1 MRPGDPVEV
10 PEARVDAT
18 ARKSAVPSR
27 WASWFTRGESA
38 LSIAVLAVL
47 TAVPLVDLVGR
58 EAVGHSLSGGTTAVQ
73 YLTLWIT
80 FLGAALAA
88 RSERLL
94 ALATVSLLPP
104 SAQALAKVVVAF
116 VTVAVVGAFALASVE
131 LIGVDF
137 QYGATAVW
145 GIPVWCV
152 SLVMPVAL
160 AAIAVRTIARASP
173 GTPPRVLVALALAIV
188 ALAGLVPEASRAQLL
203 WPVGIAILAATALGL
218 PIFAALAGAALIL
231 GWADGTPLS
240 SVPGEAFRLSTSP
253 LLPAIPL
260 FTLGGYILSAGGSSR
275 RLLRLINA
283 LVGWMP
289 GGLAIVVV
297 LLLAFFTPL
306 TGASGVTIVAMGGLL
321 LPMLI
326 RAGYPERTSMGL
338 ITVAGSIGV
347 FLPPSLPVILYA
359 FYANVPLE
367 QLFVAGAL
375 PGLLLVAAVAGWGA
389 MRGVLGGAGRTGFS
403 WQEVGAALWDAR
415 FEVMMPIVLIGAML
429 AGLATLVE
437 TAALMVIYTLA
448 VECLAFR
455 DLDVRRDLPRVAIQS
470 ATLVGGFMIILGV
483 AMALT
488 NWLTLGQVPSRVLA
502 WVQSFIDSRFVLLLA
517 LNAFLIVVGALMDIY
532 SAIIVIVPLLVPLI
546 AAYGLDPIHVGI
558 IFLAN
563 MQLGYLMP
571 PMGENLF
578 LAAYR
583 FDATLPAVY
592 RAVLPYVAI
601 MLAVVLLITFWPAI
615 SIGVLG
621 ALGWRAPGT

>member
-1 MRPGDPVEV
+1 MGLLPPVA
-10 PEARVDAT
+10 PPDARQAT
-18 ARKSAVPSR
+18 ATVAAP
-27 WASWFTRGESA
+27 AGPPSWFARRERA
-38 LSIAVLAVL
+38 LSIAVLALL
-47 TAVPLVDLVGR
+47 TAIPLADLAGR
-58 EAVGHSLSGGTTAVQ
+58 EGFGRSLSGGTTAVQ

-104 SAQALAKVVVAF
+104 AVQAVAKVAVGF
-116 VTVAVVGAFALASVE
+116 VTVAIVGVFALASVE

-137 QYGATAVW
+137 QYGSTAVW

-160 AAIAVRTIARASP
+160 AAIAARTIAQASAR
-173 GTPPRVLVALALAIV
+173 TLPRVLVALALGLV
-188 ALAGLVPEASRAQLL
+188 ALAVVVPEAARPSLV
-203 WPVGIAILAATALGL
+203 WPIGIAILAATALGL
-218 PIFAALAGAALIL
+218 PIFAALAGAALVL

-289 GGLAIVVV
+289 GGLAVVVV

-321 LPMLI
+321 LPMLV
-326 RAGYPERTSMGL
+326 RAGYPERTSVGL
-338 ITVAGSIGV
+338 ITVSGSIGV

-375 PGLLLVAAVAGWGA
+375 PGLVLVAAVAGWGA
-389 MRGVLGGAGRTGFS
+389 MRGVAGGARRTAFS
-403 WQEVGAALWDAR
+403 WAEVGAALHEAR
-415 FEVMMPIVLIGAML
+415 FEVAMPVVLLGAML
-429 AGLATLVE
+429 GGLATLVE
-437 TAALMVIYTLA
+437 TAALMVVYTLG
-448 VECLAFR
+448 VECLVYR
-455 DLDVRRDLPRVAIQS
+455 DLDVRRDLPQVAVQS

-488 NWLTLGQVPSRVLA
+488 NWLTLGQVPMRLLA
-502 WVQSFIDSRFVLLLA
+502 WVQSYIEAPWALLLA
-517 LNAFLIVVGALMDIY
+517 LNVFLIAVGALMDIY

-546 AAYGLDPIHVGI
+546 AAYGLDPIHVGV

-583 FDATLPAVY
+583 FDATLPSIY
-592 RAVLPYVAI
+592 RAVLPFVAI

-615 SIGVLG
+615 SVGVVG
-621 ALGWRAPGT
+621 ALGIGAPGS

>member
-1 MRPGDPVEV
+1 MGLLPPVA
-10 PEARVDAT
+10 PPDARQAT
-18 ARKSAVPSR
+18 ATVAAP
-27 WASWFTRGESA
+27 AGPPSWFARWESA
-38 LSIAVLAVL
+38 LSIAVLALL
-47 TAVPLVDLVGR
+47 TAIPLADLAGR
-58 EAVGHSLSGGTTAVQ
+58 EGFGRSLSGGTTAVQ

-104 SAQALAKVVVAF
+104 AVQAVAKVAVGF
-116 VTVAVVGAFALASVE
+116 VTVAIVGVFALASVE

-137 QYGATAVW
+137 QYGSTAVW

-160 AAIAVRTIARASP
+160 AAIAARTIAQASAR
-173 GTPPRVLVALALAIV
+173 TLPRVLVALALGLV
-188 ALAGLVPEASRAQLL
+188 ALAVVVPEAARPSLV
-203 WPVGIAILAATALGL
+203 WPIGIAILAATALGL
-218 PIFAALAGAALIL
+218 PIFAALAGAALVL

-289 GGLAIVVV
+289 GGLAVVVV

-321 LPMLI
+321 LPMLV
-326 RAGYPERTSMGL
+326 RAGYPERTSVGL
-338 ITVAGSIGV
+338 ITVSGSIGV

-375 PGLLLVAAVAGWGA
+375 PGLVLVAAVAGWGA
-389 MRGVLGGAGRTGFS
+389 MRGVAGGARRTAFS
-403 WQEVGAALWDAR
+403 WAEVGAALHEAR
-415 FEVMMPIVLIGAML
+415 FEVAMPVVLLGAML
-429 AGLATLVE
+429 GGLATLVE
-437 TAALMVIYTLA
+437 TAALMVVYTLG
-448 VECLAFR
+448 VECLVYR
-455 DLDVRRDLPRVAIQS
+455 DLDVRRDLPQVAVQS

-488 NWLTLGQVPSRVLA
+488 NWLTLGQVPMRLLA
-502 WVQSFIDSRFVLLLA
+502 WVQSYIEAPWALLLA
-517 LNAFLIVVGALMDIY
+517 LNVFLIAVGALMDIY

-546 AAYGLDPIHVGI
+546 AAYGLDPIHVGV

-583 FDATLPAVY
+583 FDATLPSIY
-592 RAVLPYVAI
+592 RAVLPFVAI

-615 SIGVLG
+615 SVGVVG
-621 ALGWRAPGT
+621 ALGIGAPGS

>member
-1 MRPGDPVEV
+1 MGLLPPVA
-10 PEARVDAT
+10 PPDARQAT
-18 ARKSAVPSR
+18 ATVAAP
-27 WASWFTRGESA
+27 AGPPSWFARWESA
-38 LSIAVLAVL
+38 LSIAVLALL
-47 TAVPLVDLVGR
+47 TAIPLADLAGR
-58 EAVGHSLSGGTTAVQ
+58 EGFGRSLSGGTTAVQ

-104 SAQALAKVVVAF
+104 AVQAVAKVAVGF
-116 VTVAVVGAFALASVE
+116 VTVAIVGVFALASVE

-137 QYGATAVW
+137 QYGSTAVW

-160 AAIAVRTIARASP
+160 AAIAARTIAQASAR
-173 GTPPRVLVALALAIV
+173 TLPRVLVALALGLV
-188 ALAGLVPEASRAQLL
+188 ALAVVVPEAARPSLV
-203 WPVGIAILAATALGL
+203 WPIGIAILAATALGL
-218 PIFAALAGAALIL
+218 PIFAALAGAALVL

-289 GGLAIVVV
+289 GGLAVVVV

-321 LPMLI
+321 LPMLV
-326 RAGYPERTSMGL
+326 RAGYPERTSVGL
-338 ITVAGSIGV
+338 ITVSGSIGV

-375 PGLLLVAAVAGWGA
+375 PGLVLVAAVAGWGA
-389 MRGVLGGAGRTGFS
+389 MRGVAGGARRTAFS
-403 WQEVGAALWDAR
+403 WAEVGAALHEAR
-415 FEVMMPIVLIGAML
+415 FEVAMPVVLLGAML
-429 AGLATLVE
+429 GGLATLVE
-437 TAALMVIYTLA
+437 TAALMVVYTLF
-448 VECLAFR
+448 VECLVYR
-455 DLDVRRDLPRVAIQS
+455 DLDVRRDLPQVAVQS

-483 AMALT
+483 ALALT
-488 NWLTLGQVPSRVLA
+488 NWLTLGQVPMRLLA
-502 WVQSFIDSRFVLLLA
+502 WVQSYIEAPWALLLA
-517 LNAFLIVVGALMDIY
+517 LNVFLIAVGALMDIY

-546 AAYGLDPIHVGI
+546 AAYGLDPIHVGV

-583 FDATLPAVY
+583 FDATLPSIY
-592 RAVLPYVAI
+592 RAVLPFVAI

-615 SIGVLG
+615 SVGVVG
-621 ALGWRAPGT
+621 ALGIGAPGS

>member
-1 MRPGDPVEV
+1 MTVTRA
-10 PEARVDAT
+10 PEARPAPSPAAAAAAENAPPPSGL
-18 ARKSAVPSR
+18 ARAENV
-27 WASWFTRGESA
+27 
-38 LSIAVLAVL
+38 LSIAVLVAL
-47 TAVPLVDLVGR
+47 TAIPLADLTGR
-58 EAVGHSLSGGTTAVQ
+58 EALGASLPGGSTAVQ

-88 RSERLL
+88 RSDRLL
-94 ALATVSLLPP
+94 ALATVTLLSP
-104 SAQALAKVVVAF
+104 SVQAVSR
-116 VTVAVVGAFALASVE
+116 VAVGCVAVAIVGALTLASVE
-131 LIGVDF
+131 LIDVDRR
-137 QYGATAVW
+137 YGSIAVW

-152 SLVMPVAL
+152 SLVMPVTL
-160 AAIAVRTIARASP
+160 AMIVARTIAGVSAHAA
-173 GTPPRVLVALALAIV
+173 PRIVVALALVAV
-188 ALAGLVPEASRAQLL
+188 ALASLVPEADRHHALVPAGL
-203 WPVGIAILAATALGL
+203 AILAATAFGL

-289 GGLAIVVV
+289 GGLAIVIV

-321 LPMLI
+321 LPMLV
-326 RAGYPERTSMGL
+326 RAGYPERTSVGL
-338 ITVAGSIGV
+338 ITVAGSIGI

-367 QLFVAGAL
+367 RLFVAGAL

-389 MRGVLGGAGRTGFS
+389 MRGIAGDARRTAFS
-403 WQEVGAALWDAR
+403 WPELRAALRDAR
-415 FEVMMPIVLIGAML
+415 FEVAMPVVLVGAMI
-429 AGLATLVE
+429 AGFATLVE
-437 TAALMVIYTLA
+437 TAALMVVYTLC
-448 VECLAFR
+448 VECLVFR

-488 NWLTLGQVPSRVLA
+488 NWLTLGQVPTKVLG
-502 WVQSFIDSRFVLLLA
+502 WVQSYIESPWALLLA
-517 LNAFLIVVGALMDIY
+517 LNVFLICAGALMDIY

-546 AAYGLDPIHVGI
+546 AAYDLDPIHVGV

-578 LAAYR
+578 LSAYR
-583 FDATLPAVY
+583 FDASLPSIY

-615 SIGVLG
+615 SVGVVG
-621 ALGWRAPGT
+621 ALGVGAPGP

>member
-1 MRPGDPVEV
+1 MPPSTALADAVAPPSPG
-10 PEARVDAT
+10 
-18 ARKSAVPSR
+18 SR
-27 WASWFTRGESA
+27 WARSEDAISV
-38 LSIAVLAVL
+38 AVLAVL
-47 TAVPLVDLVGR
+47 TAIPLADLVGR
-58 EAVGHSLSGGTTAVQ
+58 EAFGRSLSGGTTAVQ

-88 RSERLL
+88 RSDRLL
-94 ALATVSLLPP
+94 ALATVALLPP
-104 SAQALAKVVVAF
+104 SAQAVVKVAVGFVA
-116 VTVAVVGAFALASVE
+116 VAVVGAFALASVE

-137 QYGATAVW
+137 QYGSSAVW

-152 SLVMPVAL
+152 SLVMPVTL
-160 AAIAVRTIARASP
+160 AAIAARLVGHASPRAS
-173 GTPPRVLVALALAIV
+173 PRVLVALALALV
-188 ALAGLVPEASRAQLL
+188 ALASLVPEAGRGSML
-203 WPVGIAILAATALGL
+203 WPTAIAILAATALGL

-231 GWADGTPLS
+231 GWVDGTPLS

-283 LVGWMP
+283 LVGWVP
-289 GGLAIVVV
+289 GGLAIVIV

-321 LPMLI
+321 LPMLV
-326 RAGYPERTSMGL
+326 RAGYPERASVGL
-338 ITVAGSIGV
+338 ITVAGSIGI

-367 QLFVAGAL
+367 KLFVAGAL
-375 PGLLLVAAVAGWGA
+375 PGLLLIVAVAGWGA
-389 MRGVLGGAGRTGFS
+389 MRGIAGGARRTAFA
-403 WQEVGAALWDAR
+403 WPEVRASFWDAR
-415 FEVMMPIVLIGAML
+415 FEVAMPVLLLGAML
-429 AGLATLVE
+429 AGYATLVE
-437 TAALMVIYTLA
+437 TAALMVVYTLG
-448 VECLAFR
+448 VECLVYR
-455 DLDVRRDLPRVAIQS
+455 DLDIRRDLPQVAVQS

-488 NWLTLGQVPSRVLA
+488 NWLTLGQVPMKVLA
-502 WVQSFIDSRFVLLLA
+502 WVQSYIEAPWALLLA
-517 LNAFLIVVGALMDIY
+517 LNLFLIAVGALMDIY
-532 SAIIVIVPLLVPLI
+532 SAIIVIVPLLVPLV
-546 AAYGLDPIHVGI
+546 AAYGLDPVHVGV

-583 FDATLPAVY
+583 FDATLPSIY

-615 SIGVLG
+615 SIGVAG
-621 ALGWRAPGT
+621 ALGLGAPGP

>member
-1 MRPGDPVEV
+1 MGLLPPVA
-10 PEARVDAT
+10 PPDARQAT
-18 ARKSAVPSR
+18 ATVAAP
-27 WASWFTRGESA
+27 AGPPSWFARWESA
-38 LSIAVLAVL
+38 LSIAVLALL
-47 TAVPLVDLVGR
+47 TAIPLADLAGR
-58 EAVGHSLSGGTTAVQ
+58 EGFGRSLSGGTTAVQ

-104 SAQALAKVVVAF
+104 AVQAVAKVAVGF
-116 VTVAVVGAFALASVE
+116 VTVAIVGVFALASVE

-137 QYGATAVW
+137 QYGSTAVW

-160 AAIAVRTIARASP
+160 AAIAARTIAQASAR
-173 GTPPRVLVALALAIV
+173 TLPRVLVALALGLV
-188 ALAGLVPEASRAQLL
+188 ALAVVVPEAARPSLV
-203 WPVGIAILAATALGL
+203 WPIGIAILAATALGL
-218 PIFAALAGAALIL
+218 PIFAALAGAALVL

-289 GGLAIVVV
+289 GGLAVVVV

-321 LPMLI
+321 LPMLV
-326 RAGYPERTSMGL
+326 RAGYPERTSVGL
-338 ITVAGSIGV
+338 ITVSGSIGV

-375 PGLLLVAAVAGWGA
+375 PGLVLVAAVAGWGA
-389 MRGVLGGAGRTGFS
+389 MRGVAGGARRTAFS
-403 WQEVGAALWDAR
+403 WAEVGAALHEAR
-415 FEVMMPIVLIGAML
+415 FEVAMPVVLLGAML
-429 AGLATLVE
+429 GGLATLVE
-437 TAALMVIYTLA
+437 TAALMVVYTLG
-448 VECLAFR
+448 VECLVYR
-455 DLDVRRDLPRVAIQS
+455 DLDVRRDLPQVAVQS

-488 NWLTLGQVPSRVLA
+488 NWLTLGQVPMRLLA
-502 WVQSFIDSRFVLLLA
+502 WVQSYIEAPWALLLA
-517 LNAFLIVVGALMDIY
+517 LNVFLIAVGALMDIY

-546 AAYGLDPIHVGI
+546 AAYGLDPIHVGV

-583 FDATLPAVY
+583 FDATLPSIY
-592 RAVLPYVAI
+592 RAVLPFVAI
-601 MLAVVLLITFWPAI
+601 MLLVVLLITFWPSI
-615 SIGVLG
+615 SVGVVG
-621 ALGWRAPGT
+621 ALGIGAPGS

>member
-1 MRPGDPVEV
+1 MGLLPPVA
-10 PEARVDAT
+10 PPDARQAT
-18 ARKSAVPSR
+18 ATVAAP
-27 WASWFTRGESA
+27 AGPPSWFARWESA
-38 LSIAVLAVL
+38 LSIAVLALL
-47 TAVPLVDLVGR
+47 TAIPLADLAGR
-58 EAVGHSLSGGTTAVQ
+58 EGFGRSLSGGTTAVQ

-104 SAQALAKVVVAF
+104 AVQAVAKVAVGF
-116 VTVAVVGAFALASVE
+116 VTVAIVGVFALASVE

-137 QYGATAVW
+137 QYGSTAVW

-160 AAIAVRTIARASP
+160 AAIAARTIAQASAR
-173 GTPPRVLVALALAIV
+173 TWPRVLVALALGLV
-188 ALAGLVPEASRAQLL
+188 ALAVVVPEAARPSLV
-203 WPVGIAILAATALGL
+203 WPIGIAILAATALGL
-218 PIFAALAGAALIL
+218 PIFAALAGAALVL

-289 GGLAIVVV
+289 GGLAVVVV

-321 LPMLI
+321 LPMLV
-326 RAGYPERTSMGL
+326 RAGYPERTSVGL
-338 ITVAGSIGV
+338 ITVSGSIGV

-375 PGLLLVAAVAGWGA
+375 PGLVLVAAVAGWGA
-389 MRGVLGGAGRTGFS
+389 MRGVAGGARRTAFS
-403 WQEVGAALWDAR
+403 WAEVGAALHEAR
-415 FEVMMPIVLIGAML
+415 FEVAMPVVLLGAML
-429 AGLATLVE
+429 GGLATLVE
-437 TAALMVIYTLA
+437 TAALMVVYTLG
-448 VECLAFR
+448 VECLVYR
-455 DLDVRRDLPRVAIQS
+455 DLDVRRDLPQVAVQS

-488 NWLTLGQVPSRVLA
+488 NWLTLGQVPMRLLA
-502 WVQSFIDSRFVLLLA
+502 WVQSYIEAPWALLLA
-517 LNAFLIVVGALMDIY
+517 LNVFLIAVGALMDIY

-546 AAYGLDPIHVGI
+546 AAYGLDPIHVGV

-583 FDATLPAVY
+583 FDATLPSIY
-592 RAVLPYVAI
+592 RAVLPFVAI

-615 SIGVLG
+615 SVGVVG
-621 ALGWRAPGT
+621 ALGIGAPGS

>member
-1 MRPGDPVEV
+1 MIRTRA
-10 PEARVDAT
+10 PEAPPVPLPVAAVVAEAAPPDGGL
-18 ARKSAVPSR
+18 ARA
-27 WASWFTRGESA
+27 ENA
-38 LSIAVLAVL
+38 LSIAVLVAL
-47 TAVPLVDLVGR
+47 TAIPLADLAGR
-58 EAVGHSLSGGTTAVQ
+58 EAFGGSLPGGTTAVQ

-88 RSERLL
+88 RSNRLL
-94 ALATVSLLPP
+94 ALATVTLLSP
-104 SAQALAKVVVAF
+104 SVQSVLK
-116 VTVAVVGAFALASVE
+116 VAVGFVAVAIVGAFTLASVE
-131 LIGVDF
+131 LIDVDR
-137 QYGATAVW
+137 QYGSTAIW

-152 SLVMPVAL
+152 SLVIPVTL
-160 AAIAVRTIARASP
+160 AAIAARLVAGAST
-173 GTPPRVLVALALAIV
+173 GAAPRVVVALALVAV
-188 ALAGLVPEASRAQLL
+188 ALASLVPEAERSRALL
-203 WPVGIAILAATALGL
+203 PVGLAILAATALGL

-275 RLLRLINA
+275 RLLRLITA

-289 GGLAIVVV
+289 GGLAIVIV
-297 LLLAFFTPL
+297 LLLACFTPL

-321 LPMLI
+321 LPMLV
-326 RAGYPERTSMGL
+326 RAGYAERTSVGL
-338 ITVAGSIGV
+338 ITVAGSIGI

-367 QLFVAGAL
+367 KLFVAGAL

-389 MRGVLGGAGRTGFS
+389 MRGIAGDARRTAFS
-403 WQEVGAALWDAR
+403 WPELRAALWEAR
-415 FEVMMPIVLIGAML
+415 FEVAMPMVLVGAML
-429 AGLATLVE
+429 AGFATLVE
-437 TAALMVIYTLA
+437 TAALMVAYTLC
-448 VECLAFR
+448 VECVVYR
-455 DLDVRRDLPRVAIQS
+455 DLDLRHDLSRVAIQS

-488 NWLTLGQVPSRVLA
+488 NWLTLGQIPTKVLA
-502 WVQSFIDSRFVLLLA
+502 WVQSYIESPWALLLA
-517 LNAFLIVVGALMDIY
+517 LNVFLIGVGALMDIY

-546 AAYGLDPIHVGI
+546 GAYKLDPIHVGV

-583 FDATLPAVY
+583 FDASLPSVY

-615 SIGVLG
+615 SVGVVG
-621 ALGWRAPGT
+621 ALAIGIPST

>member
-1 MRPGDPVEV
+1 MGLLPPVA
-10 PEARVDAT
+10 PPDARQAT
-18 ARKSAVPSR
+18 ATVVAP
-27 WASWFTRGESA
+27 AGPPSWFARWESA
-38 LSIAVLAVL
+38 LSIAVLALL
-47 TAVPLVDLVGR
+47 TAIPLADLAGR
-58 EAVGHSLSGGTTAVQ
+58 EGFGRSLSGGTTAVQ

-104 SAQALAKVVVAF
+104 AVQAVAKVAVGF
-116 VTVAVVGAFALASVE
+116 VTVAIVGVFALASVE

-137 QYGATAVW
+137 QYGSTAVW

-160 AAIAVRTIARASP
+160 AAIAARTIAQASAR
-173 GTPPRVLVALALAIV
+173 TLPRVLVALALGLV
-188 ALAGLVPEASRAQLL
+188 ALAVVVPEAARPSLV
-203 WPVGIAILAATALGL
+203 WPIGIAILAATALGL
-218 PIFAALAGAALIL
+218 PIFAALAGAALVL

-289 GGLAIVVV
+289 GGLAVVVV

-321 LPMLI
+321 LPMLV
-326 RAGYPERTSMGL
+326 RAGYPERTSVGL
-338 ITVAGSIGV
+338 ITVSGSIGV

-375 PGLLLVAAVAGWGA
+375 PGLVLVAAVAGWGA
-389 MRGVLGGAGRTGFS
+389 MRGVAGGARRTAFS
-403 WQEVGAALWDAR
+403 WAEVGAALHEAR
-415 FEVMMPIVLIGAML
+415 FEVAMPVVLLGAML
-429 AGLATLVE
+429 GGLATLVE
-437 TAALMVIYTLA
+437 TAALMVVYTLG
-448 VECLAFR
+448 VECLVYR
-455 DLDVRRDLPRVAIQS
+455 DLDVRRDLPQVAVQS

-488 NWLTLGQVPSRVLA
+488 NWLTLGQVPMRLLA
-502 WVQSFIDSRFVLLLA
+502 WVQSYIEAPWALLLA
-517 LNAFLIVVGALMDIY
+517 LNVFLIAVGALMDIY

-546 AAYGLDPIHVGI
+546 AAYGLDPIHVGV

-583 FDATLPAVY
+583 FDATLPSIY
-592 RAVLPYVAI
+592 RAVLPFVAI

-615 SIGVLG
+615 SVGVVG
-621 ALGWRAPGT
+621 ALGIGAPGS

>member
-1 MRPGDPVEV
+1 MGLLPPVA
-10 PEARVDAT
+10 PPDARQAT
-18 ARKSAVPSR
+18 VTVAAP
-27 WASWFTRGESA
+27 AGPPSWFARWESA
-38 LSIAVLAVL
+38 LSIAVLALL
-47 TAVPLVDLVGR
+47 TAIPLADLAGR
-58 EAVGHSLSGGTTAVQ
+58 EGFGRSLSGGTTAVQ

-104 SAQALAKVVVAF
+104 AVQAVAKVAVGF
-116 VTVAVVGAFALASVE
+116 VTVAIVGVFTLASVE

-137 QYGATAVW
+137 QYGSTAVW

-160 AAIAVRTIARASP
+160 AAIAARTIAQASAR
-173 GTPPRVLVALALAIV
+173 TLPRVLVALALGLV
-188 ALAGLVPEASRAQLL
+188 ALAVVVPEAARPSLV
-203 WPVGIAILAATALGL
+203 WPIGIAILAATALGL
-218 PIFAALAGAALIL
+218 PIFAALAGAALVL

-289 GGLAIVVV
+289 GGLAVVVV

-321 LPMLI
+321 LPMLV
-326 RAGYPERTSMGL
+326 RAGYPERTSVGL
-338 ITVAGSIGV
+338 ITVSGSIGV

-375 PGLLLVAAVAGWGA
+375 PGLVLVAAVAGWGA
-389 MRGVLGGAGRTGFS
+389 MRGVAGGARRTAFS
-403 WQEVGAALWDAR
+403 WAEVGAALHEAR
-415 FEVMMPIVLIGAML
+415 FEVAMPVVLLGAML
-429 AGLATLVE
+429 GGLATLVE
-437 TAALMVIYTLA
+437 TAALMVVYTLG
-448 VECLAFR
+448 VECLVYR
-455 DLDVRRDLPRVAIQS
+455 DLDARRDLPQVAVQS

-488 NWLTLGQVPSRVLA
+488 NWLTLGQVPMRLLA
-502 WVQSFIDSRFVLLLA
+502 WVQSYIEAPWALLLA
-517 LNAFLIVVGALMDIY
+517 LNVFLIAVGALMDIY

-546 AAYGLDPIHVGI
+546 AAYGLDPIHVGV

-583 FDATLPAVY
+583 FDATLPSIY
-592 RAVLPYVAI
+592 RAVLPFVAI

-615 SIGVLG
+615 SVGVVG
-621 ALGWRAPGT
+621 ALGIGAPGS

>member
-1 MRPGDPVEV
+1 MPPSTALADAVAPPSPG
-10 PEARVDAT
+10 
-18 ARKSAVPSR
+18 SR
-27 WASWFTRGESA
+27 WARSEDAISV
-38 LSIAVLAVL
+38 AVLAVL
-47 TAVPLVDLVGR
+47 TAIPLADLVGR
-58 EAVGHSLSGGTTAVQ
+58 EVFGRSLSGGTTAVQ

-88 RSERLL
+88 RSDRLL
-94 ALATVSLLPP
+94 ALATVALLPP
-104 SAQALAKVVVAF
+104 PAQAVVKVAVGFVA
-116 VTVAVVGAFALASVE
+116 VAVVGAFALASVE

-137 QYGATAVW
+137 QYGSSAVW

-152 SLVMPVAL
+152 SLVMPVTL
-160 AAIAVRTIARASP
+160 AAIAARLVGHASPRAS
-173 GTPPRVLVALALAIV
+173 PRVLVALALALV
-188 ALAGLVPEASRAQLL
+188 ALASLVPEAGRGSML
-203 WPVGIAILAATALGL
+203 WPTAIAILAATALGL

-231 GWADGTPLS
+231 GWVDGTPLS

-283 LVGWMP
+283 LVGWVP
-289 GGLAIVVV
+289 GGLAIVIV

-321 LPMLI
+321 LPMLV
-326 RAGYPERTSMGL
+326 RAGYPERASVGL
-338 ITVAGSIGV
+338 ITVAGSIGI

-367 QLFVAGAL
+367 KLFVAGAL
-375 PGLLLVAAVAGWGA
+375 PGLLLIVAVAGWGA
-389 MRGVLGGAGRTGFS
+389 MRGIAGGARRTAFA
-403 WQEVGAALWDAR
+403 WPEVRASFWDAR
-415 FEVMMPIVLIGAML
+415 FEVAMPVLLLGAML
-429 AGLATLVE
+429 AGYATLVE
-437 TAALMVIYTLA
+437 TAALMVVYTLG
-448 VECLAFR
+448 VECLVYR
-455 DLDVRRDLPRVAIQS
+455 DLDIRRDLPQVAVQS

-488 NWLTLGQVPSRVLA
+488 NWLTLGQVPMKVLA
-502 WVQSFIDSRFVLLLA
+502 WVQSYIEAPWALLLA
-517 LNAFLIVVGALMDIY
+517 LNLFLIAVGALMDIY
-532 SAIIVIVPLLVPLI
+532 SAIIVIVPLLVPLV
-546 AAYGLDPIHVGI
+546 AAYGLDPVHVGV

-583 FDATLPAVY
+583 FDATLPSIY

-615 SIGVLG
+615 SIGVAGALALG
-621 ALGWRAPGT
+621 APGP

>member
-1 MRPGDPVEV
+1 MPPSSALADAVAPPSPG
-10 PEARVDAT
+10 
-18 ARKSAVPSR
+18 SR
-27 WASWFTRGESA
+27 WARSEDAISV
-38 LSIAVLAVL
+38 AVLAVL
-47 TAVPLVDLVGR
+47 TAIPLADLVGR
-58 EAVGHSLSGGTTAVQ
+58 EAFGQSLSGGTTAVQ

-88 RSERLL
+88 RSGRLL
-94 ALATVSLLPP
+94 ALATVALLPP
-104 SAQALAKVVVAF
+104 SAQAVVKVAVGF

-137 QYGATAVW
+137 EYGSTAVW

-152 SLVMPVAL
+152 SLVMPVTL
-160 AAIAVRTIARASP
+160 AAIAARTIAQASAR
-173 GTPPRVLVALALAIV
+173 TLPRVLVALALALV
-188 ALAGLVPEASRAQLL
+188 AIASLVPEAGRGAML
-203 WPVGIAILAATALGL
+203 WPAAIAILAATALGL

-231 GWADGTPLS
+231 GWVDGTPLS

-283 LVGWMP
+283 LVGWVP
-289 GGLAIVVV
+289 GGLAIVIV

-321 LPMLI
+321 LPMLV
-326 RAGYPERTSMGL
+326 RAGYPERASVGL
-338 ITVAGSIGV
+338 ITVAGSIGI

-367 QLFVAGAL
+367 KLFVAGAL
-375 PGLLLVAAVAGWGA
+375 PGLLLIVAVAGWGA
-389 MRGVLGGAGRTGFS
+389 MRGIAGGARRTAFA
-403 WQEVGAALWDAR
+403 WPEVRAAFWDAR
-415 FEVMMPIVLIGAML
+415 FEVAMPVLLLGAML
-429 AGLATLVE
+429 AGYATLVE
-437 TAALMVIYTLA
+437 TAALMVVYTLG
-448 VECLAFR
+448 VECLVYR
-455 DLDVRRDLPRVAIQS
+455 DLDLRRDLPQVAVQS

-488 NWLTLGQVPSRVLA
+488 NWLTLGQVPMKVLA
-502 WVQSFIDSRFVLLLA
+502 WVQSYIEAPWALLLA
-517 LNAFLIVVGALMDIY
+517 LNLFLIAVGALMDIY

-546 AAYGLDPIHVGI
+546 AAYGLDPVHVGV

-583 FDATLPAVY
+583 FDATLPSIY

-615 SIGVLG
+615 SIGVAG
-621 ALGWRAPGT
+621 ALGPGAPGS

>member
-1 MRPGDPVEV
+1 MPPSSALADAVAPPSPG
-10 PEARVDAT
+10 
-18 ARKSAVPSR
+18 SR
-27 WASWFTRGESA
+27 WARSEDAISV
-38 LSIAVLAVL
+38 AVLAVL
-47 TAVPLVDLVGR
+47 TAIPLADLVGR
-58 EAVGHSLSGGTTAVQ
+58 EAFGQSLSGGTTAVQ

-88 RSERLL
+88 RSGRLL
-94 ALATVSLLPP
+94 ALATVALLPP
-104 SAQALAKVVVAF
+104 SAQAVVKVAVGF

-131 LIGVDF
+131 LIDVDF
-137 QYGATAVW
+137 HYGSTAVW

-152 SLVMPVAL
+152 SLVMPVTL
-160 AAIAVRTIARASP
+160 AAIAARTIAQASAR
-173 GTPPRVLVALALAIV
+173 TLPRVLVALALALV
-188 ALAGLVPEASRAQLL
+188 AIASLVPEAGRGAML
-203 WPVGIAILAATALGL
+203 WPAAIAILAATALGL

-231 GWADGTPLS
+231 GWVDGTPLS

-283 LVGWMP
+283 LVGWVP
-289 GGLAIVVV
+289 GGLAIVIV

-321 LPMLI
+321 LPMLV
-326 RAGYPERTSMGL
+326 RAGYPERASVGL
-338 ITVAGSIGV
+338 ITVAGSIGI

-367 QLFVAGAL
+367 KLFVAGAL
-375 PGLLLVAAVAGWGA
+375 PGLLLIVAVAGWGA
-389 MRGVLGGAGRTGFS
+389 MRGIAGGARRTAFA
-403 WQEVGAALWDAR
+403 WPEVRAAFWDAR
-415 FEVMMPIVLIGAML
+415 FEVAMPVLLLGAML
-429 AGLATLVE
+429 AGYATLVE
-437 TAALMVIYTLA
+437 TAALMVVYTLG
-448 VECLAFR
+448 VECLVYR
-455 DLDVRRDLPRVAIQS
+455 DLDLRRDLPQVAVQS

-488 NWLTLGQVPSRVLA
+488 NWLTLGQVPMKVLA
-502 WVQSFIDSRFVLLLA
+502 WVQSYIEAPWALLLA
-517 LNAFLIVVGALMDIY
+517 LNLFLIAVGALMDIY

-546 AAYGLDPIHVGI
+546 AAYGLDPVHVGV

-583 FDATLPAVY
+583 FDATLPSIY

-615 SIGVLG
+615 SIGVAG
-621 ALGWRAPGT
+621 ALGPGAPGS

>member
-1 MRPGDPVEV
+1 MALLPQVAAPDARP
-10 PEARVDAT
+10 AT
-18 ARKSAVPSR
+18 VAALAAPAAPPSR
-27 WASWFTRGESA
+27 FARWESA
-38 LSIAVLAVL
+38 LSIAVLALL
-47 TAVPLVDLVGR
+47 TAIPLVDLAGR
-58 EAVGHSLSGGTTAVQ
+58 EAFSRSLSGGTTAVQ

-104 SAQALAKVVVAF
+104 AVQAVARVVVGF
-116 VTVAVVGAFALASVE
+116 VTVAIVGAFAVASVE

-137 QYGATAVW
+137 RYGATAVW

-160 AAIAVRTIARASP
+160 AAIALRTIAQASAR
-173 GTPPRVLVALALAIV
+173 TLPRVLVAFALGLV
-188 ALAGLVPEASRAQLL
+188 ALAVVVPEAARPSLV
-203 WPVGIAILAATALGL
+203 WPIGLAILAATALGL
-218 PIFAALAGAALIL
+218 PMFAALAGAALVL

-289 GGLAIVVV
+289 GGLAVVVV

-321 LPMLI
+321 LPMLV
-326 RAGYPERTSMGL
+326 RAGYPERTSVGL
-338 ITVAGSIGV
+338 ITVSGSIGV

-375 PGLLLVAAVAGWGA
+375 PGVVLVAAVAGWGA
-389 MRGVLGGAGRTGFS
+389 LRGIAGGARRTAFS
-403 WQEVGAALWDAR
+403 WREVGAALHEAR
-415 FEVMMPIVLIGAML
+415 YEVAMPLVLLGAML
-429 AGLATLVE
+429 GGVATLVE
-437 TAALMVIYTLA
+437 TAALMVVYTLA
-448 VECLAFR
+448 VECLVYR
-455 DLDVRRDLPRVAIQS
+455 DLDLRRDLPQVALQS

-488 NWLTLGQVPSRVLA
+488 NWLTLGQVPMRLLA
-502 WVQSFIDSRFVLLLA
+502 WVQSYIEAPWALLLA
-517 LNAFLIVVGALMDIY
+517 LNVFLVAVGALMDIY
-532 SAIIVIVPLLVPLI
+532 SAIIVIVPLLVPLV
-546 AAYGLDPIHVGI
+546 AAYGLDPIHVGV

-583 FDATLPAVY
+583 FDATLPSIY
-592 RAVLPYVAI
+592 RAVLPFVAI

-615 SIGVLG
+615 SVGVVA
-621 ALGWRAPGT
+621 ALGVGAAGP

>member
-1 MRPGDPVEV
+1 MGLLPPVA
-10 PEARVDAT
+10 PPDARQAT
-18 ARKSAVPSR
+18 VAVGAP
-27 WASWFTRGESA
+27 AGPPSWFARWESA
-38 LSIAVLAVL
+38 LSIAVLALL
-47 TAVPLVDLVGR
+47 TAIPLADLAGR
-58 EAVGHSLSGGTTAVQ
+58 EGFGRSLSGGTTAVQ

-88 RSERLL
+88 RSDRLL

-104 SAQALAKVVVAF
+104 AVQAVAKVAVGF
-116 VTVAVVGAFALASVE
+116 VTVAIVGVFTLASVE

-137 QYGATAVW
+137 QYGSTAVW

-160 AAIAVRTIARASP
+160 AAIAARTIAQASAR
-173 GTPPRVLVALALAIV
+173 TLPRVLVALALGLV
-188 ALAGLVPEASRAQLL
+188 ALAVVVPEAARPSLV
-203 WPVGIAILAATALGL
+203 WPIGIAILAATALGL
-218 PIFAALAGAALIL
+218 PIFAALAGAALVL

-289 GGLAIVVV
+289 GGLAVVVV

-321 LPMLI
+321 LPMLV
-326 RAGYPERTSMGL
+326 RAGYPERTSVGL
-338 ITVAGSIGV
+338 ITVSGSIGV

-375 PGLLLVAAVAGWGA
+375 PGLVLVAAVAGWGA
-389 MRGVLGGAGRTGFS
+389 MRGVAGGARRTAFS
-403 WQEVGAALWDAR
+403 WAEVGAALHEAR
-415 FEVMMPIVLIGAML
+415 FEVAMPVVLLGAML
-429 AGLATLVE
+429 GGLATLVE
-437 TAALMVIYTLA
+437 TAALMVVYTLG
-448 VECLAFR
+448 VECLVYR
-455 DLDVRRDLPRVAIQS
+455 DLDVRRDLPQVAVQS

-488 NWLTLGQVPSRVLA
+488 NWLTLGQVPMRLLA
-502 WVQSFIDSRFVLLLA
+502 WVQSYIEAPWALLLA
-517 LNAFLIVVGALMDIY
+517 LNVFLIAVGALMDIY

-546 AAYGLDPIHVGI
+546 AAYGLDPIHVGV

-583 FDATLPAVY
+583 FDATLPSVY
-592 RAVLPYVAI
+592 RAVLPFVAI

-615 SIGVLG
+615 SVGVVG
-621 ALGWRAPGT
+621 ALGIGAPGS

>member
-1 MRPGDPVEV
+1 MGLLPPVA
-10 PEARVDAT
+10 PPDARQAT
-18 ARKSAVPSR
+18 VTVAAP
-27 WASWFTRGESA
+27 AGPPSWFARWESA
-38 LSIAVLAVL
+38 LSIAVLALL
-47 TAVPLVDLVGR
+47 TAIPLADLAGR
-58 EAVGHSLSGGTTAVQ
+58 EGFGRSLSGGTTAVQ

-104 SAQALAKVVVAF
+104 AVQAVAKVAVGF
-116 VTVAVVGAFALASVE
+116 VTVAIVGVFALASVE

-137 QYGATAVW
+137 QYGSTAVW

-160 AAIAVRTIARASP
+160 AAIAARTIAQASAR
-173 GTPPRVLVALALAIV
+173 TLPRVLVALALGLV
-188 ALAGLVPEASRAQLL
+188 ALAVVVPEAARPSLV
-203 WPVGIAILAATALGL
+203 WPIGIAILAATALGL
-218 PIFAALAGAALIL
+218 PIFAALAGAALVL

-289 GGLAIVVV
+289 GGLAVVVV

-321 LPMLI
+321 LPMLV
-326 RAGYPERTSMGL
+326 RAGYPERTSVGL
-338 ITVAGSIGV
+338 ITVSGSIGV

-375 PGLLLVAAVAGWGA
+375 PGLVLVAAVAGWGA
-389 MRGVLGGAGRTGFS
+389 MRGVAGGARRTAFS
-403 WQEVGAALWDAR
+403 WAEVGAALHEAR
-415 FEVMMPIVLIGAML
+415 FEVAMPVVLLGAML
-429 AGLATLVE
+429 GGLATLVE
-437 TAALMVIYTLA
+437 TAALMVVYTLG
-448 VECLAFR
+448 VECLVYR
-455 DLDVRRDLPRVAIQS
+455 DLDVRRDLPQVAVQS

-488 NWLTLGQVPSRVLA
+488 NWLTLGQVPMRLLA
-502 WVQSFIDSRFVLLLA
+502 WVQSYIEAPWALLLA
-517 LNAFLIVVGALMDIY
+517 LNVFLIAVGALMDIY

-546 AAYGLDPIHVGI
+546 AAYGLDPIHVGV

-583 FDATLPAVY
+583 FDATLPSIY
-592 RAVLPYVAI
+592 RAVLPFVAI

-615 SIGVLG
+615 SVGVVG
-621 ALGWRAPGT
+621 ALGIGAPGS

>member
-1 MRPGDPVEV
+1 MPSPVAAVVAETT
-10 PEARVDAT
+10 PPDFWLARA
-18 ARKSAVPSR
+18 
-27 WASWFTRGESA
+27 ENA
-38 LSIAVLAVL
+38 LSIAVLVAL
-47 TAVPLVDLVGR
+47 TAIPLVDLAGR
-58 EAVGHSLSGGTTAVQ
+58 EVFGASLPGGTTAVQ

-88 RSERLL
+88 RSDRLL
-94 ALATVSLLPP
+94 ALATVTLLSP
-104 SAQALAKVVVAF
+104 SVQAVVKIAVGF
-116 VTVAVVGAFALASVE
+116 VAVAIVGAFTLASVE
-131 LIGVDF
+131 LIGVDR
-137 QYGATAVW
+137 QYGSTAVW

-152 SLVMPVAL
+152 SLLMPVTL
-160 AAIAVRTIARASP
+160 AAIVARMIAGASSRA
-173 GTPPRVLVALALAIV
+173 TLRVVVALALVVV
-188 ALAGLVPEASRAQLL
+188 ALASLVPEAERSRALL
-203 WPVGIAILAATALGL
+203 PVGLAILAATALGL
-218 PIFAALAGAALIL
+218 PIFASLAGAALIL

-289 GGLAIVVV
+289 GGLAIVIV

-321 LPMLI
+321 LPMLV
-326 RAGYPERTSMGL
+326 RAGYPERTSVGL
-338 ITVAGSIGV
+338 ITVAGSIGI

-367 QLFVAGAL
+367 RLFVAGAV

-389 MRGVLGGAGRTGFS
+389 MRGIAGDARRTAFS
-403 WQEVGAALWDAR
+403 GPELRAALWEAR
-415 FEVMMPIVLIGAML
+415 FEVAMPVVLVGAML
-429 AGLATLVE
+429 AGFATLVE
-437 TAALMVIYTLA
+437 TAALMVAYTLC
-448 VECLAFR
+448 VECLVYR
-455 DLDVRRDLPRVAIQS
+455 DLDLRRDLPRVAIQS

-488 NWLTLGQVPSRVLA
+488 NWLTLGQIPTKVLA
-502 WVQSFIDSRFVLLLA
+502 WVQSYIESPWALLLA
-517 LNAFLIVVGALMDIY
+517 LNVFLIGVGALMDIY
-532 SAIIVIVPLLVPLI
+532 SAIIVIVPLIVPLI
-546 AAYGLDPIHVGI
+546 VAYDLDPIHVGV

-578 LAAYR
+578 LSAYR
-583 FDATLPAVY
+583 FDASLPSIY

-615 SIGVLG
+615 SVGVVA
-621 ALGWRAPGT
+621 ALGIDAPGT

>member
-1 MRPGDPVEV
+1 MGLLPPVA
-10 PEARVDAT
+10 PPDARQAT
-18 ARKSAVPSR
+18 ATVAAP
-27 WASWFTRGESA
+27 AGPPSWFARWESA
-38 LSIAVLAVL
+38 LSIAVLALL
-47 TAVPLVDLVGR
+47 TAIPLADLAGR
-58 EAVGHSLSGGTTAVQ
+58 EGFGRSLSGGTTAVQ

-104 SAQALAKVVVAF
+104 AVQAVAKVAVGF
-116 VTVAVVGAFALASVE
+116 VTVAIVGVFALASVE
-131 LIGVDF
+131 LIGVDL
-137 QYGATAVW
+137 QYGSTAVW

-160 AAIAVRTIARASP
+160 AAIAARTIAQASAR
-173 GTPPRVLVALALAIV
+173 TLPRVLVALALGLV
-188 ALAGLVPEASRAQLL
+188 ALAVVVPEAARPSLV
-203 WPVGIAILAATALGL
+203 WPIGIAILAATALGL
-218 PIFAALAGAALIL
+218 PIFAALAGAALVL

-289 GGLAIVVV
+289 GGLAVVVV

-321 LPMLI
+321 LPMLV
-326 RAGYPERTSMGL
+326 RAGYPERTSVGL
-338 ITVAGSIGV
+338 ITVSGSIGV

-375 PGLLLVAAVAGWGA
+375 PGLVLVAAVAGWGA
-389 MRGVLGGAGRTGFS
+389 MRGVAGGARRTAFS
-403 WQEVGAALWDAR
+403 WAEVGAALHEAR
-415 FEVMMPIVLIGAML
+415 FEVAMPVVLLGAML
-429 AGLATLVE
+429 GGLATLVE
-437 TAALMVIYTLA
+437 TAALMVVYTLG
-448 VECLAFR
+448 VECLVYR
-455 DLDVRRDLPRVAIQS
+455 DLDVRRDLPQVAVQS

-483 AMALT
+483 ALALT
-488 NWLTLGQVPSRVLA
+488 NWLTLGQVPMRLLA
-502 WVQSFIDSRFVLLLA
+502 WVQSYIEAPWALLLA
-517 LNAFLIVVGALMDIY
+517 LNVFLIAVGALMDIY

-546 AAYGLDPIHVGI
+546 AAYGLDPIHVGV

-583 FDATLPAVY
+583 FDATLPSIY
-592 RAVLPYVAI
+592 RAVLPFVAI

-615 SIGVLG
+615 SVGVVG
-621 ALGWRAPGT
+621 ALGIGAPGS

>member
-1 MRPGDPVEV
+1 MPPSTALADAVAPPSPG
-10 PEARVDAT
+10 
-18 ARKSAVPSR
+18 SR
-27 WASWFTRGESA
+27 WARSEDAISV
-38 LSIAVLAVL
+38 AVLAVL
-47 TAVPLVDLVGR
+47 TAIPLADLVGR
-58 EAVGHSLSGGTTAVQ
+58 EVFGRSLSGGTTAVQ

-88 RSERLL
+88 RSDRLL
-94 ALATVSLLPP
+94 ALATVALLPP
-104 SAQALAKVVVAF
+104 SAQAVVKVAVGFVA
-116 VTVAVVGAFALASVE
+116 VAVVGAFALASVE

-137 QYGATAVW
+137 QYGSSAVW

-152 SLVMPVAL
+152 SLVMPVTL
-160 AAIAVRTIARASP
+160 AAIAARLVGHASPRAS
-173 GTPPRVLVALALAIV
+173 PRVLVALALALV
-188 ALAGLVPEASRAQLL
+188 ALASLVPEAGRGSML
-203 WPVGIAILAATALGL
+203 WPTAIAILAATALGL

-231 GWADGTPLS
+231 GWVDGTPLS

-283 LVGWMP
+283 LVGWVP
-289 GGLAIVVV
+289 GGLAIVIV

-321 LPMLI
+321 LPMLV
-326 RAGYPERTSMGL
+326 RAGYPERASVGL
-338 ITVAGSIGV
+338 ITVAGSIGI

-367 QLFVAGAL
+367 KLFVAGAL
-375 PGLLLVAAVAGWGA
+375 PGLLLIVAVAGWGA
-389 MRGVLGGAGRTGFS
+389 MRGIAGGARRTAFA
-403 WQEVGAALWDAR
+403 WPEVRASFWDAR
-415 FEVMMPIVLIGAML
+415 FEVAMPVLLLGAML
-429 AGLATLVE
+429 AGYATLVE
-437 TAALMVIYTLA
+437 TAALMVVYTLG
-448 VECLAFR
+448 VECLVYR
-455 DLDVRRDLPRVAIQS
+455 DLDIRRDLPQVAVQS

-488 NWLTLGQVPSRVLA
+488 NWLTLGQVPMKVLA
-502 WVQSFIDSRFVLLLA
+502 WVQSYIEAPWALLLA
-517 LNAFLIVVGALMDIY
+517 LNLFLIAVGALMDIY
-532 SAIIVIVPLLVPLI
+532 SAIIVIVPLLVPLV
-546 AAYGLDPIHVGI
+546 AAYGLDPVHVGV

-583 FDATLPAVY
+583 FDATLPSIY

-615 SIGVLG
+615 SIGVAGALALG
-621 ALGWRAPGT
+621 APGP